1 MPVTL
6 NKKKKLES
14 LPKGVAIF
22 KQMLQDKKTI
32 STHLQN
38 GGTFKELK
46 EKGYRFAT
54 V

>member
-1 MPVTL
+1 MAVTL
-6 NKKKKLES
+6 NKKEKIKPQ
-14 LPKGVAIF
+14 PKGVTVF
-22 KQMLQDKKTI
+22 QQMLQDKRSI
-32 STHLQN
+32 SKHLQK

>member
-6 NKKKKLES
+6 NKKKKIKS
-14 LPKGVAIF
+14 QPKGVAIF

-32 STHLQN
+32 SKHLQN

>member
-1 MPVTL
+1 MSTTL
-6 NKKKKLES
+6 KKKKNIKTQ
-14 LPKGVAIF
+14 PKGVAVF
-22 KQMLQDKKTI
+22 KQMLEDKKI
-32 STHLQN
+32 IREHLQN

>member
-1 MPVTL
+1 MSSTL
-6 NKKKKLES
+6 NKNKKIEKQ
-14 LPKGVAIF
+14 PKGVAVF
-22 KQMLQDKKTI
+22 KQMLQDKKII
-32 STHLQN
+32 SNHLQN